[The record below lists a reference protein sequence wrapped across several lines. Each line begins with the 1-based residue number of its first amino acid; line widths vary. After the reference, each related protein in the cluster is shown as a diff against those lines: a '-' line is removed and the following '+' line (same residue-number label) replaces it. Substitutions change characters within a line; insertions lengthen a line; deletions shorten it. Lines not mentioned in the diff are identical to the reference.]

1 MPSSRKGEEKLA
13 RGLKLVYTP
22 VPSFFHGAHARL
34 PSYHHH
40 LYLSPNF
47 CLRPSTLCLSAT
59 PSHSRNASNYR
70 NNKASNTKGGL
81 PLEVAGSHNRAH
93 APAELWRRS
102 QARSEHASCGPILV
116 HSLAKCLP
124 LAPNQSMGSCSCM
137 HVLVELASLLRA
149 RGRLEFCVDLTGL
162 QRVRLAKSMVFSG
175 QHRPNRRSWPGDRI
189 LYAEQSCITRAL
201 FCTQSSS

>member
-1 MPSSRKGEEKLA
+1 MPFSRKGEEKLA

-22 VPSFFHGAHARL
+22 VRFFHGAHARL

-59 PSHSRNASNYR
+59 PSNSRNASKYR

-116 HSLAKCLP
+116 HGLAKCP
-124 LAPNQSMGSCSCM
+124 PSCTESI
-137 HVLVELASLLRA
+137 HGKLRLHA
-149 RGRLEFCVDLTGL
+149 CLGRAG
-162 QRVRLAKSMVFSG
+162 
-175 QHRPNRRSWPGDRI
+175 
-189 LYAEQSCITRAL
+189 
-201 FCTQSSS
+201 QSSAGKRAT

>member
-1 MPSSRKGEEKLA
+1 MPFSRKGEEKLA

-59 PSHSRNASNYR
+59 PSNSRNASKYR

-116 HSLAKCLP
+116 HSLAKCPP

-149 RGRLEFCVDLTGL
+149 RGRPEFCCGFDWPPASAACQG
-162 QRVRLAKSMVFSG
+162 MVFSG
-175 QHRPNRRSWPGDRI
+175 QHRPNRRSWPETG
-189 LYAEQSCITRAL
+189 
-201 FCTQSSS
+201 FCMLNSLA